1 MGETIQL
8 QAADGHTLDAYVT
21 RPAGATAGALVVIQE
36 IFGVNRHMRDV
47 ADGYARDGFLVVVPA
62 LFDRVEK
69 NVQLGYEGED
79 RQRAM
84 SFFHKLDFGNAIK
97 DIDAALAWVRE
108 DSGQK
113 TGVIGY
119 CVGGTL
125 AWISAARLKPDAA
138 VGYYAGGV
146 DRFASE
152 MPTCRVVLHFGK
164 LDKHIPK
171 EMVET
176 VANAHPEVQVFWYDA
191 DHGFNRDAGASYQPE
206 AAKLARERSLALFNE
221 SLRK

>member
-8 QAADGHTLDAYVT
+8 RAADGHTLDAYVA
-21 RPAGATAGALVVIQE
+21 RPADVAAGALVVIQE
-36 IFGVNRHMRDV
+36 IFGVNRHIRDV
-47 ADGYARDGFLVVVPA
+47 ADGYARDGFLVVAPA

-84 SFFHKLDFGNAIK
+84 SFFHKLDFPSAMK
-97 DIDAALAWVRE
+97 DIDAALAWARE
-108 DSGQK
+108 DSGGK
-113 TGVIGY
+113 TGVVGY

-125 AWISAARLKPDAA
+125 AWLSAAQLAPDAA
-138 VGYYAGGV
+138 VGYYPGGI
-146 DRFASE
+146 DRFTDE
-152 MPTCRVVLHFGK
+152 TPTCRVMLHFGK

-176 VANAHPEVQVFWYDA
+176 VGNAHPEVQVFWYDA
-191 DHGFNRDAGASYQPE
+191 DHGFNRDAGASYQAE
-206 AAKLARERSLALFNE
+206 ASKLARKRSLALFNE